1 LARTTGL
8 EARPLPDATTADDPF
23 GPAGEIELRT
33 LDRDYRFAVEIK
45 ANVDRRA
52 TLNVLREQRA
62 RHDRRNWLLVTPYL
76 APTLA
81 DACRQT
87 DLDLPFIDTAGNAY
101 LRAPGLHV
109 FVKGEKRPAPAR
121 ASGHRLGGTAAA
133 LRVTFAMLCRPELLN
148 APYRTIADA
157 AGVALGTVGWVLLD
171 LQARGHLLA
180 GKANGARQLLEPRRL
195 VDEWVTNYPIK
206 LRPKLNARRFR
217 APDPNWWKTA
227 ALPTGAY
234 WGGEPAA
241 DRLTGNL
248 KPGTVTVYLA
258 PERARANLDA
268 LVAAHR
274 LRADP
279 GGEIEVLDAVWHF
292 YAAPA
297 DPALAPPLLV
307 YADLVATMDARA
319 LETARIVREQH
330 VDGHPG
336 QT

>member
-1 LARTTGL
+1 
-8 EARPLPDATTADDPF
+8 
-23 GPAGEIELRT
+23 
-33 LDRDYRFAVEIK
+33 
-45 ANVDRRA
+45 
-52 TLNVLREQRA
+52 
-62 RHDRRNWLLVTPYL
+62 
-76 APTLA
+76 
-81 DACRQT
+81 
-87 DLDLPFIDTAGNAY
+87 
-101 LRAPGLHV
+101 V
-109 FVKGEKRPAPAR
+109 F
-121 ASGHRLGGTAAA
+121 TF
-133 LRVTFAMLCRPELLN
+133 RVHGLCRPELLN

-279 GGEIEVLDAVWHF
+279 GGEIEVLDAFWHF